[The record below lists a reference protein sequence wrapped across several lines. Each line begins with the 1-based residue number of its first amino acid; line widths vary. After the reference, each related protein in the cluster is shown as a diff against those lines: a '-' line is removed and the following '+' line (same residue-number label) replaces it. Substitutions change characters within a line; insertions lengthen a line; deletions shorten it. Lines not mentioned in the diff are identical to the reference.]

1 MFLLPL
7 FVSLVSIAVNLGV
20 FFFFMFSKL
29 ENTGINDGQLGFVA
43 TLFRESF
50 PLLPNDTS

>member
-20 FFFFMFSKL
+20 FFFLFSKL